1 MNIRHIARGA
11 LGVAVLFFATGCDS
25 YFDVVNPNII
35 EASTVDP
42 VADGE
47 TFSRSAFQ
55 NFADAYAELAVYSG
69 WFSTELWVGDTFPTR
84 NEFGRRIVAETNGTY
99 NGVWFDISRAV
110 ATGDEVVRSL
120 QEGPD
125 PSSDVN
131 IARAALSAGYAV
143 QLMAEM
149 FCEGT
154 IAISTDEPGP
164 KLNTAAM
171 LAAAV
176 DRFTTAYN
184 VGTANGGTE
193 GLAIAEAAL
202 VGRARAHL
210 QAGDL
215 AAAAADASQVDDD
228 FVFNIAYVDQQ
239 GTRNRLGNGVF
250 FYSAGGSRESAVVP
264 AAYRAQADAGDPRIS
279 YEDAD
284 RLAQDAVLQ
293 MFSQTKFPT
302 WDSPIPLASGLEARY
317 IEVEANR
324 NTVEMLAFIQERR
337 AAGDQPVYTGA
348 VDETSLL
355 AELMAQRS
363 WDFWLEAKRMGDIRR
378 HPGLVPNFIEPGD
391 NYYKPAVGE
400 VSDQTCWPFPF
411 SETNANPNV

>member
-1 MNIRHIARGA
+1 MNIKHIARGA
-11 LGVAVLFFATGCDS
+11 LGVVVLFFATGCDS

-42 VADGE
+42 VEDGE

-55 NFADAYAELAVYSG
+55 NFADAYADVAVYSG

-99 NGVWFDISRAV
+99 NNLWFDVSRAV
-110 ATGDEVVRSL
+110 ATSDEVVRSL
-120 QEGPD
+120 QVGPD

-131 IARAALSAGYAV
+131 IARAALSSGFAV
-143 QLMAEM
+143 QLMAET

-154 IAISTDEPGP
+154 IALSTDEPGP
-164 KLNTAAM
+164 KLNTAGM

-176 DRFTTAYN
+176 DRFTTAYD
-184 VGTANGGTE
+184 VGTANGGSE
-193 GLAIAEAAL
+193 GDSIANAAL

-210 QAGDL
+210 QAGNL

-228 FVFNIAYVDQQ
+228 FVFEVAYVDQQ
-239 GTRNRLGNGVF
+239 GQRGRLGNGVF
-250 FYSAGGSRESAVVP
+250 LFSAGGSRESAVVP
-264 AAYRAQADAGDPRIS
+264 PVYRAQADAGDPRIG

-284 RLAQDAVLQ
+284 RLAQDGVLQ
-293 MFSQTKFPT
+293 MYSQTKFPN
-302 WDSPIPLASGLEARY
+302 WASPIPLASGLEARY

-324 NTVEMLAFIQERR
+324 NTAEMLAFIQERR
-337 AAGDQPVYTGA
+337 AAGDQPAYTGA

-378 HPGLVPNFIEPGD
+378 HPGLVPNFIQPGD

-411 SETNANPNV
+411 SETNANPNL